1 MAATKPRAN
10 AGVSRIDQPSRR
22 TYGFFVRLARKGK
35 IYNAFFADKSHGGK
49 KKALLAARKHYQ
61 KLLRQHGRISRKDWA
76 QVVRRKG
83 RSGIVG
89 VRRLA
94 IKSGKKT
101 LWAWVAAWSP
111 RRGEVRRRMFAEK
124 KFGARQAKELAI
136 KTRRAGVRKM
146 ED

>member
-1 MAATKPRAN
+1 MPATKPRPN
-10 AGVSRIDQPSRR
+10 AGISRIDQPSRR

-35 IYNAFFADKSHGGK
+35 IYNAFFADQTHGGK
-49 KKALLAARKHYQ
+49 RKALEAARLHYQ

-94 IKSGKKT
+94 VKTGKKKA
-101 LWAWVAAWSP
+101 WAWVAAWSP
-111 RRGEVRRRMFAEK
+111 RRGEVKRRMFSEK
-124 KFGARQAKELAI
+124 KFGARRAKELAI
-136 KTRRAGVRKM
+136 KARRTGVRTM
-146 ED
+146 EA